1 MKSKNVYFLFSG
13 CIQSPLLKA
22 KDLFSLWLSI
32 YWVIYMLRNSRK
44 SIVIRDLKNISSE
57 KLYLY
62 WFLVCMSYKFSRHL
76 SLLLSLSHLLV
87 GKF

>member
-1 MKSKNVYFLFSG
+1 
-13 CIQSPLLKA
+13 
-22 KDLFSLWLSI
+22 
-32 YWVIYMLRNSRK
+32 MLRNSRK

-62 WFLVCMSYKFSRHL
+62 WFLVCMSYKFSRNL